1 MKPIIIDMKDMSD
14 SMEVYESRPNPAI
27 TAFVYC
33 ILALLIVAL
42 IWMGFFKIDIVVKG
56 MGTVETAEE
65 VGTVTNQ
72 VGGVIEKRMVE
83 DGETVKKGD
92 ILYVVACED
101 AQLQLSALEEQYA
114 DAVQKEEMLSAYE
127 NWLSSGKEFASEL
140 QDNPYYNE
148 IFARKNL
155 LELGEE
161 GTLQSYFGEMSAYDA
176 KLAANAEMTDYYEDA
191 AKKSQQLIE
200 AIRSRKNTFP
210 KEDSYYYNIME
221 NYLTQYQQMINQYDV
236 EVSSLQQKSLEAQK
250 QIDNLEAQKQTL
262 MKNLQGQNGSD
273 TNESVSGGDITFVVA
288 NGTNQK
294 ELQKQLTQIEEQIA
308 AQKEAK
314 STIESSITQ
323 CHTQKNSALS
333 AFEKENIAAVESS
346 LLGYEQNLS
355 AYHGTWSEYVNGKE
369 TLADKGTET
378 EISNLFMQERYSV
391 ATELDNTQKSKK
403 QLAQQIQSLQQNVD
417 NATVKATMSGKVNLN
432 SSLVEGDYLAAGT
445 QVLSIIPDTGEGT
458 YVVKSYVENKDIAKI
473 KEGMEVTYEI
483 GAYPATEYGTM
494 RGEVT
499 FVSADL
505 KVQNNGS
512 AYYVVETS
520 VDGED
525 LYNRLGEEATLKVGM
540 LCETKIV
547 VEKKSVLKVVLDK
560 IF

>member
-1 MKPIIIDMKDMSD
+1 MR
-14 SMEVYESRPNPAI
+14 E
-27 TAFVYC
+27 
-33 ILALLIVAL
+33 
-42 IWMGFFKIDIVVKG
+42 KIAYISQETFLFSGTIFENLTLGMDEATMDDI
-56 MGTVETAEE
+56 
-65 VGTVTNQ
+65 
-72 VGGVIEKRMVE
+72 
-83 DGETVKKGD
+83 
-92 ILYVVACED
+92 
-101 AQLQLSALEEQYA
+101 
-114 DAVQKEEMLSAYE
+114 
-127 NWLSSGKEFASEL
+127 
-140 QDNPYYNE
+140 
-148 IFARKNL
+148 
-155 LELGEE
+155 
-161 GTLQSYFGEMSAYDA
+161 
-176 KLAANAEMTDYYEDA
+176 
-191 AKKSQQLIE
+191 IE
-200 AIRSRKNTFP
+200 ASNMAQVHDF
-210 KEDSYYYNIME
+210 
-221 NYLTQYQQMINQYDV
+221 INELPFRYD
-236 EVSSLQQKSLEAQK
+236 
-250 QIDNLEAQKQTL
+250 
-262 MKNLQGQNGSD
+262 
-273 TNESVSGGDITFVVA
+273 
-288 NGTNQK
+288 
-294 ELQKQLTQIEEQIA
+294 
-308 AQKEAK
+308 
-314 STIESSITQ
+314 
-323 CHTQKNSALS
+323 TQKNSALS